1 MGIEVMPTKTEF
13 KFNCPTCGQH
23 ILTATEWSGRRINC
37 PACQTKIT
45 VPAPPKEAKKPA
57 PVTPYKPATHPNY
70 TSRVLRVELPVK
82 GSKAAAIQAQGATAS
97 PKTSPDVQP
106 ATGGRNLKSNT
117 PPAVRVQP
125 QQLRVAVLT
134 PEIKLDMVRAVRRR
148 IADPSAWLP
157 DGIKGA
163 YTYAA
168 KVSNGETV
176 LVDVKSPEAT
186 RFSLIGA
193 FLLEFH
199 LRQVVR
205 TAIGREKLLD
215 QEIPDAIHEV
225 LAENVSDEVRERI
238 EHSPAKE
245 NLMNLSHPQCL
256 ATLDVLEECYS
267 QRMDF
272 VRAETAKQFL
282 GSVRLPDLVKK
293 LERKARVTP
302 EEVATALYLELMD
315 VRRRLDRLESR
326 IARDKQGAK
335 LGQE

>member
-1 MGIEVMPTKTEF
+1 MATKTEF

-23 ILTATEWSGRRINC
+23 ILAATEWSRRRVNC
-37 PACQTKIT
+37 PSCQTKLTI
-45 VPAPPKEAKKPA
+45 PAPPKEAKKPA
-57 PVTPYKPATHPNY
+57 PVLPLNPATHPNY
-70 TSRVLRVELPVK
+70 INPVVRVELPVK
-82 GSKAAAIQAQGATAS
+82 GSTAAAIQAQGAPAS
-97 PKTSPDVQP
+97 PKTSPAVQP
-106 ATGGRNLKSNT
+106 ATGGRNLKSKT
-117 PPAVRVQP
+117 PSTVRVQP
-125 QQLRVAVLT
+125 QQLRIAVLT

-148 IADPSAWLP
+148 IANPSAWLP

-205 TAIGREKLLD
+205 AAIGRTKLLD
-215 QEIPDAIHEV
+215 QEIPDAVHEV
-225 LAENVSDEVRERI
+225 LTTNVSDEARERI

-256 ATLDVLEECYS
+256 AALDVLEERYS
-267 QRMDF
+267 QRMDH
-272 VRAETAKQFL
+272 VRAEAAKQFL

-293 LERKARVTP
+293 LERKARVTT

-326 IARDKQGAK
+326 IARDR
-335 LGQE
+335 

>member
-1 MGIEVMPTKTEF
+1 V
-13 KFNCPTCGQH
+13 H
-23 ILTATEWSGRRINC
+23 
-37 PACQTKIT
+37 
-45 VPAPPKEAKKPA
+45 
-57 PVTPYKPATHPNY
+57 
-70 TSRVLRVELPVK
+70 
-82 GSKAAAIQAQGATAS
+82 S
-97 PKTSPDVQP
+97 PKS
-106 ATGGRNLKSNT
+106 KT
-117 PPAVRVQP
+117 PSAIPLRS
-125 QQLRVAVLT
+125 QQLRIAVLT

-148 IADPSAWLP
+148 IAAPSAWLP

-163 YTYAA
+163 YAYAA
-168 KVSNGETV
+168 KVSKGETV

-186 RFSLIGA
+186 QFSLIGA

-215 QEIPDAIHEV
+215 QEIPDAVHAV
-225 LAENVSDEVRERI
+225 LTKNVSDAARERI
-238 EHSPAKE
+238 DHLPAKE

-293 LERKARVTP
+293 LERKAHVTP
-302 EEVATALYLELMD
+302 EEVATALYRELMD

-326 IARDKQGAK
+326 IARGKQGQPI
-335 LGQE
+335 LRVT